1 LLIQENKKLR
11 EINQRLDGQVN
22 ALDGETLADKVQA
35 QEQEIQELRNM
46 IKALAKKKT
55 ANEKRSGISI
65 GSLFRHND

>member
-1 LLIQENKKLR
+1 MKSM
-11 EINQRLDGQVN
+11 QRLDGQVN
-22 ALDGETLADKVQA
+22 ALDGETLTDKVKS

-55 ANEKRSGISI
+55 AGEKRSGISI